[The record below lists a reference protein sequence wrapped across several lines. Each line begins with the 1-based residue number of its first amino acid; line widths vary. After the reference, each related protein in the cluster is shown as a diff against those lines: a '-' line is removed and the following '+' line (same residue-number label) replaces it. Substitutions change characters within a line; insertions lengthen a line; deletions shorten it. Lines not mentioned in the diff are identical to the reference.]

1 MRLRMEC
8 RGFRQSL
15 LFRARRGH
23 IRDDMHHPD
32 PHLHEVV
39 LALFKYGLA
48 SEAQDVAIV
57 MGISDDEARRV
68 CDDLVAAGL
77 LAAE

>member
-1 MRLRMEC
+1 M
-8 RGFRQSL
+8 S
-15 LFRARRGH
+15 
-23 IRDDMHHPD
+23 DDKHHPD
-32 PHLHEVV
+32 PQLHEVV

-48 SEAQDVAIV
+48 SEPQDVAIV

-77 LAAE
+77 LAAG